1 MDRDNWKS
9 EVLFWESAIKNC
21 NLDSSEDTEVEQRI
35 NNGELLRNFRN
46 QVVTGFFLV
55 MAVLLAA
62 QYQVMVSQEKTGFAV
77 TMHVGKLYMKV
88 DYLTMCLLIIYSL
101 QIALQI
107 IGFLCHRFQTVLDY
121 LAVTGTTKKRWD
133 SENW

>member
-1 MDRDNWKS
+1 MDRDNWES
-9 EVLFWESAIKNC
+9 EVSFWKSAIKNC
-21 NLDSSEDTEVEQRI
+21 NLGLSEDTEGQQLI
-35 NNGELLRNFRN
+35 SNGKMLRKFRN

-62 QYQVMVSQEKTGFAV
+62 QYQVMISQHRTGFAV
-77 TMHVGKLYMKV
+77 TMHIGKLYMKV
-88 DYLTMCLLIIYSL
+88 DYLTMCLLIIYTL
-101 QIALQI
+101 QIAFQI

-133 SENW
+133 SEN

>member
-1 MDRDNWKS
+1 MDRNNWKS
-9 EVLFWESAIKNC
+9 EVSFWESAIKDC
-21 NLDSSEDTEVEQRI
+21 NLGSSEEIEDQQRI
-35 NNGELLRNFRN
+35 SNGKLLRNFRN
-46 QVVTGFFLV
+46 HVVTGFFLV

-62 QYQVMVSQEKTGFAV
+62 QYQVMISQQKTGFAV
-77 TMHVGKLYMKV
+77 TIHIGKLYIKV

-101 QIALQI
+101 QIAFQI

-133 SENW
+133 SQN